1 MAKGKKYD
9 VRIVKDKKGWIA
21 EITRQVTSKK
31 TVVSK
36 SQGGFASEEEAQA
49 WGETELKIFMQ
60 NLAEQNKRRAEKRKK
75 VSGRPYDQ

>member
-9 VRIVKDKKGWIA
+9 YRVIESQTGWVV

-36 SQGGFASEEEAQA
+36 SQDGFATQVEAEE
-49 WGETELKIFMQ
+49 WGQQELKTFVK
-60 NLAEQNKRRAEKRKK
+60 NLGERSKRRSEQHDKSKHYRK
-75 VSGRPYDQ
+75 